1 MRFTCSFDQPNF
13 LFAIKKETMAESVDQ
28 TQSVESADQTES
40 VPIKHI
46 RAKWGTAGST
56 AKLKHFEC
64 ECGGRYFQ
72 QNIKHHNKSKRH
84 LHFLETGE
92 KWSRTFKSPKA
103 KKIKVSI
110 EEASD
115 LYKAKRAEEGM
126 PMRVKADL
134 SGMSAEDRIVYR
146 REQKRVWAGKRR
158 AEISDLRAKKLYEL
172 QDQTPIEIV
181 VQD

>member
-1 MRFTCSFDQPNF
+1 MT
-13 LFAIKKETMAESVDQ
+13 ESVDQ
-28 TQSVESADQTES
+28 VPSTELVDQTPSTEPG
-40 VPIKHI
+40 PIKHI

-146 REQKRVWAGKRR
+146 REQKRVWASKRR
-158 AEISDLRAKKLYEL
+158 AEINDLRAKKLNEL
-172 QDQTPIEIV
+172 QDQSPIEIV

>member
-1 MRFTCSFDQPNF
+1 MT
-13 LFAIKKETMAESVDQ
+13 ESVDQ
-28 TQSVESADQTES
+28 VPSTELVDQTPSAESA
-40 VPIKHI
+40 PIKHI

-72 QNIKHHNKSKRH
+72 QNIKHHKQSKRH

-92 KWSRTFKSPKA
+92 KWSRAFKSPKA

-115 LYKAKRAEEGM
+115 LYKAKRAEEGI